1 MRIILTDVGEQLASE
16 GFLTGVFPK
25 ITKVWFGDG
34 NGSEV
39 IPNTSMTS
47 LTNMIYEGVG
57 TVIARFNTP
66 NRLYIYT
73 QIPASV
79 GDITV
84 REIGLLT
91 EDNTLIAIGGE
102 LEKYKPPIS
111 ESVEKMDFYITLPIS
126 STQEITVEFSNTNL
140 YASQEALDVVANAE
154 EANRLS
160 IITKLTKTDNA
171 VSASKLKMD
180 VAGSTCAL
188 LFSNTPAGYS
198 SLKEVDNYSD
208 APNLGSWFI
217 HNIRHSTDGN
227 LYGMQVAYGWNANA
241 TIVYQRTV
249 SNGVWSGWF
258 SISIF
263 KGMITLWSGLIS
275 TIPNGWH
282 LCDGSN
288 GTPDL
293 RNKFIVG
300 ASVDVDSNSNTSITG
315 SNTKIG
321 GNKDAIVVSHN
332 HTQAAHT
339 HSQAAHT
346 HGDQGHEHSAWTDG
360 QGNHAHTTQGHVSNN
375 KFLYSGGGGVNGT
388 GIPYSAG
395 AWTSE
400 AGHHAHN
407 VGIAA
412 GYANLAT
419 ATPAIHA
426 ATPTINNTGSSAANA
441 NLPPYFALAYIMK
454 L

>member
-180 VAGSTCAL
+180 VVGSTCAL

-198 SLKEVDNYSD
+198 SMKEVDNYSD

-217 HNIRHSTDGN
+217 HSIRHSTSGN

-263 KGMITLWSGLIS
+263 KGIITLWSGSIA
-275 TIPNGWH
+275 TIPDGWYLCNGQ
-282 LCDGSN
+282 N

-293 RNKFIVG
+293 RNKFVYG
-300 ASVDVDSNSNTSITG
+300 ASTDINVGLTG
-315 SNTKIG
+315 GS
-321 GNKDAIVVSHN
+321 KDAVVVSHN
-332 HTQAAHT
+332 H
-339 HSQAAHT
+339 
-346 HGDQGHEHSAWTDG
+346 SASSDS
-360 QGNHAHTTQGHVSNN
+360 QGNHAHTTWTDAQGNHSHTFSIGRNFGSDKPSSTGVQ
-375 KFLYSGGGGVNGT
+375 FGGYGFTNYNGYQDT
-388 GIPYSAG
+388 LGTNYAG
-395 AWTSE
+395 AHGHNIGMNG
-400 AGHHAHN
+400 AGVHAHN
-407 VGIAA
+407 ITVNSNGES
-412 GYANLAT
+412 GT
-419 ATPAIHA
+419 DK
-426 ATPTINNTGSSAANA
+426 
-441 NLPPYFALAYIMK
+441 NLPPYMLLAYIMK
-454 L
+454 G